1 MSCGAVRRF
10 FADHFS
16 PDKAKEA
23 DKQPLKLLF
32 CRKEAIAVVTKI
44 ARNLLVINRTF
55 FYIM

>member
-16 PDKAKEA
+16 PDEAKEA

-32 CRKEAIAVVTKI
+32 VGKR
-44 ARNLLVINRTF
+44 RLQ
-55 FYIM
+55 